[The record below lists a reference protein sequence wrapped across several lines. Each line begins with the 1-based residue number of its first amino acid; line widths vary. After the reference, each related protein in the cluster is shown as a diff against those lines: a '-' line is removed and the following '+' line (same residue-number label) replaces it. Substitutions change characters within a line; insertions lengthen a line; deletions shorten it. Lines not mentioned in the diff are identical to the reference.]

1 MSWKTQKEEKNVY
14 KRVLFGRINKN
25 TYEKKDCCYALSV
38 IDKFIIDILE
48 IRNLIVCFCTEE

>member
-38 IDKFIIDILE
+38 ID
-48 IRNLIVCFCTEE
+48 NLLLIF